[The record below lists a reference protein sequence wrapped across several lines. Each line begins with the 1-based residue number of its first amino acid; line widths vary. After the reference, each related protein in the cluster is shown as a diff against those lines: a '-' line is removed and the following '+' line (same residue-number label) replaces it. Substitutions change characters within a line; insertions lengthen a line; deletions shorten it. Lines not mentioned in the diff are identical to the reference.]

1 MKKAAFLLA
10 LFVGYWFISYNA
22 IAHSLT
28 IDSLMYG
35 ISCAHNE
42 ILSPCDNKGDFTGF
56 SEGHFWNVGAN
67 VDSMGNDTTNQYD
80 NFLFRVNAQMPEAH
94 ELDGTSNAIFA
105 PEPTTMFLFGV
116 GLVLLAG
123 SGRKLKKRVSVS
135 LNRLNSPFLMPKKS
149 YSAFKTPAFRG
160 GRVLRYRVAK

>member
-1 MKKAAFLLA
+1 MKKAAFLFA
-10 LFVGYWFISYNA
+10 LFVGYWFISHNA
-22 IAHSLT
+22 IAYSLT
-28 IDSLMYG
+28 IHSLMYD

-56 SEGHFWNVGAN
+56 AEGHFWNGGDN
-67 VDSMGNDTTNQYD
+67 VDFMGNVTTYQYD
-80 NFLFRVNAQMPEAH
+80 NFLFGVNAQVPETR
-94 ELDGTSNAIFA
+94 ELDGTSNATFA

-135 LNRLNSPFLMPKKS
+135 PNRLNSPFLMPKKS
-149 YSAFKTPAFRG
+149 YSVFKTPAFRG
-160 GRVLRYRVAK
+160 GSLLRYKVAK